1 MPAVT
6 PSGQPVLAPALRHA
20 GCAALP
26 HACGFPDATNTG
38 VPAGLTLRRV
48 PGQVSHGPGWYF
60 DPRGSVRVTGNG
72 AVLQGLY
79 IPYNVS
85 VTASRVTIRDDRI
98 VVSGD
103 RFGVSLRHTHRV
115 TIENTDIYSPY
126 AGPNRLMV
134 GIKDV
139 YGDSTGLS
147 VLRDDIWHT
156 ATGVQVESGLVAG
169 CYIHAMGYRH
179 GDHVNGI
186 TSNGGNTALLVIRG
200 NTVFN
205 HRHQTDA
212 ISLFEDF
219 GIQANRIIAGNLL
232 AGGGYTIYGGQKPGG
247 PAEYN
252 VHITGNLF
260 SQLYYRRGGYYG
272 HVAYFNRNGRNDRW
286 AGNAWSGN
294 ATEKMAGLIP

>member
-1 MPAVT
+1 M
-6 PSGQPVLAPALRHA
+6 
-20 GCAALP
+20 P
-26 HACGFPDATNTG
+26 HACGFPDTTNTG
-38 VPAGLTLRRV
+38 VPAGMRLRRV
-48 PGQVSHGPGWYF
+48 PSQVSHGPGWYF
-60 DPRGSVRVTGNG
+60 DPAGAVRVVGNG

-98 VVSGD
+98 VVSGN
-103 RFGVSLRHTHRV
+103 RFGVSLHHTHRV

-126 AGPNRLMV
+126 AGRNRLMV
-134 GIKDV
+134 GIKDI
-139 YGDSTGLS
+139 YGNSTGLS
-147 VLRDDIWHT
+147 ILRDDIWHT

-169 CYIHAMGYRH
+169 CYIHAMGYRP

-205 HRHQTDA
+205 HRIQTDA

-219 GIQANRIIAGNLL
+219 GVQANRIISGNLL

-252 VHITGNLF
+252 IRITGNLF
-260 SQLYYRRGGYYG
+260 SRVYYPRGGFHG
-272 HVAYFNRNGRNDRW
+272 QVAYFSRTGRKDRW
-286 AGNAWSGN
+286 TGNGWSGN
-294 ATEKMAGLIP
+294 ATEKLAGLIP